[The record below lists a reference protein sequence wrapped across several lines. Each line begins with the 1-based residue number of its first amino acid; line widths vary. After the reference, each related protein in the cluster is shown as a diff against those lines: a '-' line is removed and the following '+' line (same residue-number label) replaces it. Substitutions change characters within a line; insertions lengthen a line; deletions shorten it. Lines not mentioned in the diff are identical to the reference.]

1 MSGVPPDGPARGGG
15 PYRIAL
21 AGIVLL
27 HVAIRL
33 PFLAP
38 SLLARG
44 WNSDSAIFGLM
55 ARGMATAG
63 RFDVHFWDQD
73 YLGPLTA
80 MVAAAA
86 GELLGLLGLEPVP
99 GPLALRVASIALGAL
114 VPLAAAAAVRP
125 VLGRRAALG
134 GAAMLAVGPSLLLR
148 NAAVPMGPEMLLPL
162 SLLLLALAARLLGG
176 PGAPAA
182 RGAFAFGV
190 VAGFGWWMHG
200 AVVFALG
207 GAGLVAGR
215 RAGVIPPADPRRLAA
230 RLRFDG
236 PALGGRRVAPV
247 PRFALLA
254 LQAVG
259 AAFPLLSLLAAV
271 GVGRS
276 PADWSFLPPLAP
288 SLAGLGAILLA
299 QWLGDLAMGFPRGEA
314 PRPLLAPWRRPAILA
329 VAGALVGAAPALLG
343 RLLGRVDGTYGYH
356 LALVPPAEVASRIAA
371 LPAGLAEALV
381 GPGRGGAAALI
392 VLALAATSIAGR
404 RQEWLDFLRGRP
416 EAPAGTTLLL
426 ATVALDLFFY
436 LTNRRVDWGG
446 PRYLLPAVP
455 VLFAF
460 AADGGRMLA
469 RRRVLAGTLAGSAV
483 AAALLGEAVATH
495 RRLAAEPDLSPVVD
509 RVAASGCRFV
519 LANYYEAFRLE
530 LVDLSGTRY
539 AANHGPRRNLAESRR
554 LAAAGLASCVLQ
566 DDGTLRPASAAD
578 LARIERPGDSPPRRP
593 RERGGAPIPTTE
605 PSLSGSDRGRVE
617 K

>member
-1 MSGVPPDGPARGGG
+1 MSGGRPDLSARGGG
-15 PYRIAL
+15 AYRLAL

-44 WNSDSAIFGLM
+44 WNSDSAVFGLM

-63 RFDVHFWDQD
+63 RFDVYFWDQD

-86 GELLGLLGLEPVP
+86 GTLLGAVGLEPVP
-99 GPLALRVASIALGAL
+99 GPLALRVASILLGAL
-114 VPLAAAAAVRP
+114 VPLAAAAAIRP

-162 SLLLLALAARLLGG
+162 SLLLLALAARLLGE

-190 VAGFGWWMHG
+190 VAGFSWWIHAG
-200 AVVFALG
+200 VVFALG
-207 GAGLVAGR
+207 AAAFVAGR
-215 RAGVIPPADPRRLAA
+215 RAGVIPAVDGRRFLA

-236 PALGGRRVAPV
+236 PALGGKSVAPLA
-247 PRFALLA
+247 RIALLA
-254 LQAVG
+254 MQAAGV
-259 AAFPLLSLLAAV
+259 ALPLLSLLAAV

-276 PADWSFLPPLAP
+276 PAGGSFLPPLSP
-288 SLAGLGAILLA
+288 SLSGLAVVLLA
-299 QWLGDLAMGFPRGEA
+299 QLLGDLAMGSPRGEA
-314 PRPLLAPWRRPAILA
+314 ARPVLAAWRRPAILA
-329 VAGALVGAAPALLG
+329 VAGALLGSSPALLG

-356 LALVPPAEVASRIAA
+356 LSLIPPAEVASRIAA
-371 LPAGLAEALV
+371 LPASLAEALV

-392 VLALAATSIAGR
+392 VLALAATSIVGR
-404 RQEWLDFLRGRP
+404 RQEWIDFLRGKP

-426 ATVALDLFFY
+426 ATVALDLLFY

-455 VLFAF
+455 ILYAF

-469 RRRVLAGTLAGSAV
+469 RRRVLAGTLAGGAV
-483 AAALLGEAVATH
+483 AAALLGEATATH
-495 RRLAAEPDLSPVVD
+495 RRLAAEPDLRPVVD

-578 LARIERPGDSPPRRP
+578 LARIDRPGDRPPRP
-593 RERGGAPIPTTE
+593 PGGR
-605 PSLSGSDRGRVE
+605 SGPPKPPGAAGPP
-617 K
+617 